1 MAELNSPLTLGALE
15 LKNRVIMAP
24 LTRNRATADRVP
36 TPMMVEYYAQRASAG
51 LIISEATVIS
61 EEANGY
67 LNTPGLFTDAQVEG
81 WKKVTQAVHE
91 KGGLIIAQLW
101 HVGRVSHPDLL
112 NGETPVSASAVQQA
126 GHVSLLRPKRPY
138 VLPRPLEVSEIHAIT
153 EQYKQAAIRAKE
165 AGFDG
170 VELHAANGYLIDQFL
185 QSKTNQREDEYGG
198 SVEKRTRF
206 LLEATDALIEVWGA
220 DRVGVHFA
228 PRCDDHD
235 MGDDNPRETFGYAM
249 EQLGKRKIA
258 FFFTREYLA
267 EDSISEYMK
276 ERSGGVPYIANM
288 QLSREDAIELLAAEK
303 ADAVAFGKAY
313 IANMQLSREDAI
325 ELLASGK
332 ADAVAFGRAYIANPD
347 LYERLMQ
354 DAPLNE
360 LKLENMIGTGVAE
373 GYVDYPTLAE
383 METAAV

>member
-126 GHVSLLRPKRPY
+126 GHVSLLRPAVQWKI
-138 VLPRPLEVSEIHAIT
+138 VHVS
-153 EQYKQAAIRAKE
+153 
-165 AGFDG
+165 
-170 VELHAANGYLIDQFL
+170 
-185 QSKTNQREDEYGG
+185 
-198 SVEKRTRF
+198 
-206 LLEATDALIEVWGA
+206 
-220 DRVGVHFA
+220 
-228 PRCDDHD
+228 C
-235 MGDDNPRETFGYAM
+235 
-249 EQLGKRKIA
+249 
-258 FFFTREYLA
+258 
-267 EDSISEYMK
+267 
-276 ERSGGVPYIANM
+276 
-288 QLSREDAIELLAAEK
+288 
-303 ADAVAFGKAY
+303 
-313 IANMQLSREDAI
+313 
-325 ELLASGK
+325 
-332 ADAVAFGRAYIANPD
+332 
-347 LYERLMQ
+347 
-354 DAPLNE
+354 
-360 LKLENMIGTGVAE
+360 
-373 GYVDYPTLAE
+373 
-383 METAAV
+383 

>member
-24 LTRNRATADRVP
+24 LTRSRATADRVP
-36 TPMMVEYYAQRASAG
+36 TPMMAEYYAQRASAG

-67 LNTPGLFTDAQVEG
+67 LNTPGLFSDAQVEG
-81 WKKVTQAVHE
+81 WKQVTKAVHE
-91 KGGLIIAQLW
+91 KGGLIVAQLW

-112 NGETPVSASAVQQA
+112 NGETPVSASSVQQA

-138 VLPRPLEVSEIHAIT
+138 VLPRPLEIAEIQAIT
-153 EQYKQAAIRAKE
+153 EQYKQAAIRAKA

-185 QSKTNQREDEYGG
+185 QTKTNKREDEYGG
-198 SVEKRTRF
+198 SVENRARF
-206 LLEATDALIEVWGA
+206 LLEVMDALIEVWGA
-220 DRVGVHFA
+220 DRVGVHLA
-228 PRCDDHD
+228 PRGDEHD
-235 MGDDNPRETFGYAM
+235 MGDNDPRETFGYVM
-249 EQLGKRKIA
+249 EQLGKRQIA

-276 ERSGGVPYIANM
+276 QRSHGVPYIANM
-288 QLSREDAIELLAAEK
+288 L
-303 ADAVAFGKAY
+303 
-313 IANMQLSREDAI
+313 LSREDAI

-332 ADAVAFGRAYIANPD
+332 ADAVSFGKAYIANPD
-347 LYERLMQ
+347 LYERLLE

-360 LKLENMIGTGVAE
+360 LKLENMIGSQAAE
-373 GYVDYPTLAE
+373 GYIDYPTLAE
-383 METAAV
+383 AEALSTAE

>member
-1 MAELNSPLTLGALE
+1 MAELNTPLTLGDLH

-24 LTRNRATADRVP
+24 LTRSRATADRVP
-36 TPMMVEYYAQRASAG
+36 TAMMAEYYAQRASAG

-67 LNTPGLFTDAQVEG
+67 LNTPGLFNEAQVEG
-81 WKKVTQAVHE
+81 WKQVTQAVHDQA
-91 KGGLIIAQLW
+91 GLIVAQLW

-138 VLPRPLEVSEIHAIT
+138 VLPRALEIAEIHAIT
-153 EQYKQAAIRAKE
+153 EQYKQAALHAKA

-185 QSKTNQREDEYGG
+185 QSSTNLREDQYGG
-198 SVEKRTRF
+198 SVENRVRL
-206 LLEATDALIEVWGA
+206 LLEVVDVLIEVWGA
-220 DRVGVHFA
+220 GRVGVHLA
-228 PRCDDHD
+228 PRGDEHD
-235 MGDDNPRETFGYAM
+235 MGDDDPRETFGYAM

-288 QLSREDAIELLAAEK
+288 QLSREDAI
-303 ADAVAFGKAY
+303 
-313 IANMQLSREDAI
+313 Q
-325 ELLASGK
+325 LLASGK
-332 ADAVAFGRAYIANPD
+332 ADAVSFGKDYIANPD
-347 LYERLMQ
+347 LYERLVQ
-354 DAPLNE
+354 DEELNE
-360 LKLENMIGTGVAE
+360 LNLEHMIGTDVAA
-373 GYVDYPTLAE
+373 GYTDYPFLNKQLLE
-383 METAAV
+383 S

>member
-81 WKKVTQAVHE
+81 WKKVTQGVHE
-91 KGGLIIAQLW
+91 KGGLIVAQLW

-138 VLPRPLEVSEIHAIT
+138 VLPRPLEISEIHAIT

-198 SVEKRTRF
+198 SVENRARF
-206 LLEATDALIEVWGA
+206 LLEVMDALIEVWGA
-220 DRVGVHFA
+220 DRVGIHLA
-228 PRCDDHD
+228 PRGDEHD
-235 MGDDNPRETFGYAM
+235 MGDNDPRETFGYVM
-249 EQLGKRKIA
+249 EQLGKRQIA

-267 EDSISEYMK
+267 EDSISDYMK
-276 ERSGGVPYIANM
+276 QRSNGVPYIANM
-288 QLSREDAIELLAAEK
+288 R
-303 ADAVAFGKAY
+303 
-313 IANMQLSREDAI
+313 LSREDAI

-332 ADAVAFGRAYIANPD
+332 AEAVSFGKAYIANPD
-347 LYERLMQ
+347 LYERLLE

-360 LKLENMIGTGVAE
+360 LKLENMIGTNVAE
-373 GYVDYPTLAE
+373 GYIDYPTLAE
-383 METAAV
+383 AEALTTVE